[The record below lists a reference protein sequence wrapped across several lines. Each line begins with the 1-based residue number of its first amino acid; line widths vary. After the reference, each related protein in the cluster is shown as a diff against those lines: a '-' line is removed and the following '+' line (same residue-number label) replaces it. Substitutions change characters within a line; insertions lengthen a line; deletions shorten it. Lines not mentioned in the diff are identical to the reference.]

1 MNHSTRGHKKHHKRG
16 HKKHARSGKGP
27 RTRPNVDVLSSLFGD
42 MGMSEKKV
50 VKKTTDDM
58 SKLENL
64 FSRLKTTIK
73 KPRKSKSKG
82 TKESRRLAR
91 KSRKSDKMEM

>member
-1 MNHSTRGHKKHHKRG
+1 MNHSSKRG
-16 HKKHARSGKGP
+16 HRRRKSRRGKGP

-64 FSRLKTTIK
+64 FSRLKTSIK
-73 KPRKSKSKG
+73 KPRKSKSRG
-82 TKESRRLAR
+82 TKQSRRLAR
-91 KSRKSDKMEM
+91 NSRKSNKMEM